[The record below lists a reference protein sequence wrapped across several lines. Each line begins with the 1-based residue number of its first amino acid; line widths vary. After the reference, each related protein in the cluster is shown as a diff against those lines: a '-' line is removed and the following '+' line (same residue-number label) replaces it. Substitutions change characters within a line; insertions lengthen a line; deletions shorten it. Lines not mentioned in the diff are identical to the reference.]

1 MGPAMTV
8 PCSGEEG
15 WSSSSSSSSSSS
27 RSSRLPGEVIGV
39 QP

>member
-15 WSSSSSSSSSSS
+15 WSSSSS

>member
-15 WSSSSSSSSSSS
+15 WSSSSSS
-27 RSSRLPGEVIGV
+27 RLPGEVIWV

>member
-1 MGPAMTV
+1 MKV
-8 PCSGEEG
+8 PCSCEEG

-27 RSSRLPGEVIGV
+27 RLPGEVIGV

>member
-1 MGPAMTV
+1 MTV

-15 WSSSSSSSSSSS
+15 WSSSSSSSSSS
-27 RSSRLPGEVIGV
+27 RLPGEVIWV

>member
-1 MGPAMTV
+1 MTV

-15 WSSSSSSSSSSS
+15 WSSSSSSRS
-27 RSSRLPGEVIGV
+27 RRLPGEVIGV